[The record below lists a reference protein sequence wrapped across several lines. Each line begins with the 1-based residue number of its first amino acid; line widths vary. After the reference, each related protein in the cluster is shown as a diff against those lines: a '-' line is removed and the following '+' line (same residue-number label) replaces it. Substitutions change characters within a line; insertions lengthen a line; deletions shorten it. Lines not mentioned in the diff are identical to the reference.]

1 MVDEQQHA
9 EILWVDDEIDL
20 LKSQIQFLESR
31 GYRVTTLTNGPDAVA
46 MVQGRPFDAV
56 LLDEIMVGMDG
67 IETLRELKAVDA
79 SLPVIMVTKSTEET
93 LMDDAYFGEISD
105 FLVKPVNPHQILSSL
120 KKVLD
125 LERLRRNR
133 FVGAWG
139 EYYNQAQAVIND
151 PAATFAD
158 WAGLYTKICQAR
170 RDIEELNLG
179 ALEPLQ
185 NELFL
190 EANQVFASFA
200 CENYRGWVSGEDE
213 ERPFLSWNILDEF
226 VFPHVE
232 AGRRVY
238 FIVVDCLRLDQWLL
252 LEERVSQLYRIERS
266 LYCGAVPSS
275 TLYARNALFAGKP
288 PSEIAA
294 RYKDGFREESGLGES
309 LNRYEEQFLSDHA
322 ARHAPKA
329 RKIRYYKFANPEQ
342 EKKAR
347 KIIDT
352 LSPRPLTAFVFN
364 FIDTVTHESG
374 RGGAL
379 DALAPSTEALPRL
392 ALTWYLGSPLE
403 QLLRKISEDKGAII
417 ILTSDHG
424 STLTDTPAVVFADKD
439 ATKTPRYWV
448 GRDLRPEGDGAF
460 LIRHPEEYGLP
471 GDYLAKTYVLAQ
483 GNRHLVFSHHLR
495 EYHRRF
501 EGGFYHGGVSLPELV
516 LPVVAMTP
524 K

>member
-1 MVDEQQHA
+1 MAEDRNP

-20 LKSQIQFLESR
+20 LKSQIQFLEQR
-31 GYRVTTLTNGPDAVA
+31 GYRLTTVTNGPDAIA
-46 MVQGRPFDAV
+46 LVQERPFEAV

-67 IETLRELKAVDA
+67 IETLRAIKAVDA

-93 LMDDAYFGEISD
+93 LMDDAYFGEIDD

-125 LERLRRNR
+125 IDRLRRDR
-133 FVGAWG
+133 FVGSWG
-139 EYYNQAQAVIND
+139 EYYNRAQAVIND
-151 PAATFAD
+151 PGSPFEAWAD
-158 WAGLYTKICQAR
+158 LYLDICRAN
-170 RDIEELNLG
+170 RDLTELNLA
-179 ALEPLQ
+179 ALAPLQ
-185 NELFL
+185 EELVA
-190 EANQVFASFA
+190 EADRTFASFVCA
-200 CENYRGWVSGEDE
+200 NYPDWVGDADG
-213 ERPFLSWNILDEF
+213 PALSWRILDRY
-226 VFPHVE
+226 VFPHLE

-238 FIVVDCLRLDQWLL
+238 FVVVDCLRLDQWLL
-252 LEERVSQLYRIERS
+252 WEERLAALYRLERA
-266 LYCGAVPSS
+266 LYCGALPSS

-288 PSEIAA
+288 PREIAA
-294 RYKDGFREESGLGES
+294 RYKEGFREESGLGES
-309 LNRYEEQFLSDHA
+309 LNRYEEQFLSDHV
-322 ARHAPKA
+322 ARHVPKA
-329 RKIRYYKFANPEQ
+329 KKIRYYKFANPEQ

-347 KIIDT
+347 KVIDT

-379 DALAPSTEALPRL
+379 DALAPSAEALPRL

-403 QLLRKISEDKGAII
+403 HLLRKLAEDKEAVVV
-417 ILTSDHG
+417 LTSDHG
-424 STLTDTPAVVFADKD
+424 STVTDTSAVVYADKE

-460 LIRHPEEYGLP
+460 LIRKPEAFGLP
-471 GDYLAKTYVLAQ
+471 DDYLAKTYVLAQ

-516 LPVVAMTP
+516 LPVATMTP

>member
-1 MVDEQQHA
+1 MNEERRP

-20 LKSQIQFLESR
+20 LKSQLQFLENR
-31 GYRVTTLTNGPDAVA
+31 GYKVTTVTNGPDAVA
-46 MVQGRPFDAV
+46 LVRERPFDAV

-93 LMDDAYFGEISD
+93 LMDDAYFGEIDD

-120 KKVLD
+120 KKILD
-125 LERLRRNR
+125 LDRLRRDR
-133 FVGAWG
+133 FVDSWG
-139 EYYNQAQAVIND
+139 EYYHRAQGVLHE
-151 PAATFAD
+151 PAATFAH
-158 WAGLYTKICQAR
+158 WAEFYLEMCRAR
-170 RDIEELNLG
+170 REIDELNLT
-179 ALEPLQ
+179 ALDALQ
-185 NELFL
+185 SEMFA
-190 EANQVFASFA
+190 EADANFAAFA
-200 CENYRGWVSGEDE
+200 CDNYPSWVAGAAAA
-213 ERPFLSWNILDEF
+213 PPLSWQILDRF

-232 AGRRVY
+232 GGRRVY
-238 FIVVDCLRLDQWLL
+238 FVVVDCLRLDQWLL
-252 LEERVSQLYRIERS
+252 LEERLAQLYRLERT
-266 LYCGAVPSS
+266 LYCGALPSS

-288 PSEIAA
+288 PLEIAR

-309 LNRYEEQFLSDHA
+309 LNRYEEQFLADHA
-322 ARHAPKA
+322 ARHAPRA
-329 RKIRYYKFANPEQ
+329 RKIKYYKFANREQ
-342 EKKAR
+342 ERKAR
-347 KIIDT
+347 KIVDT

-379 DALAPSTEALPRL
+379 DALAPTVDALPRL

-403 QLLRKISEDKGAII
+403 YLLRKIAEDKEALVV
-417 ILTSDHG
+417 LTSDHG
-424 STLTDTPAVVFADKD
+424 STFTDAAAVVYADKE

-448 GRDLRPEGDGAF
+448 GRDLRPESPGAF
-460 LIRHPEEYGLP
+460 LVRHPEEFGLP
-471 GDYLAKTYVLAQ
+471 VDYLAKTYVLAQ
-483 GNRHLVFSHHLR
+483 GSKHLVFSHHLR

-516 LPVVAMTP
+516 LPLVTMTP

>member
-1 MVDEQQHA
+1 MNEERRP
-9 EILWVDDEIDL
+9 EILWVDDEIDQ

-31 GYRVTTLTNGPDAVA
+31 GYQLTTVTNGRDAVA
-46 MVQGRPFDAV
+46 LVRERPFDAV

-67 IETLRELKAVDA
+67 IETLRELKAVDG

-93 LMDDAYFGEISD
+93 LMDDAYFGEIED

-125 LERLRRNR
+125 IDRLRRDR
-133 FVGAWG
+133 FVDSWG
-139 EYYNQAQAVIND
+139 EYYNRAQQVLQET
-151 PAATFAD
+151 AATFAD
-158 WAGLYTKICQAR
+158 WADFYLEICRAR
-170 RDIEELNLG
+170 REIDELNLA
-179 ALEPLQ
+179 ALDPLQ
-185 NELFL
+185 NEMFAEADATFAAFL
-190 EANQVFASFA
+190 CDNYASWVEGGDEA
-200 CENYRGWVSGEDE
+200 
-213 ERPFLSWNILDEF
+213 PPLSWDILDQF

-232 AGRRVY
+232 AGRRV
-238 FIVVDCLRLDQWLL
+238 FFVVVDCLRLDQWLL
-252 LEERVSQLYRIERS
+252 LEERLAQLYRIERS
-266 LYCGAVPSS
+266 MYCGALPSS

-288 PSEIAA
+288 PLEIQR
-294 RYKDGFREESGLGES
+294 RYKDGFREEGGLGES

-322 ARHAPKA
+322 ARHAPRA
-329 RKIRYYKFANPEQ
+329 RKIKYYKFANREQ
-342 EKKAR
+342 ERKAR
-347 KIIDT
+347 KIVDT

-379 DALAPSTEALPRL
+379 DSLAPSVDALPRL

-403 QLLRKISEDKGAII
+403 YLLRKIADDKEAIV

-424 STLTDTPAVVFADKD
+424 STFTDAPAVVYADKD

-448 GRDLRPEGDGAF
+448 GRDLRPESDGAF
-460 LIRHPEEYGLP
+460 LVRHPEEFGLP
-471 GDYLAKTYVLAQ
+471 ADYLAKTYVLAQ
-483 GNRHLVFSHHLR
+483 GSKHLVFSHHLR

-501 EGGFYHGGVSLPELV
+501 EGGFYHGGVSLPELI
-516 LPVVAMTP
+516 LPVITMTP

>member
-1 MVDEQQHA
+1 MAEERRP

-20 LKSQIQFLESR
+20 LKSQIQFLENR
-31 GYRVTTLTNGPDAVA
+31 GYRVATVTNGPDAVA
-46 MVQGRPFDAV
+46 LVNERPFDAV

-67 IETLRELKAVDA
+67 IETLHALKAVDA

-93 LMDDAYFGEISD
+93 LMDDAYFGEIDD

-125 LERLRRNR
+125 LERLRRDR
-133 FVGAWG
+133 FVGSWG
-139 EYYNQAQAVIND
+139 EYYNRAQHVIND

-158 WAGLYTKICQAR
+158 WGDLYLDMCRAR
-170 RDIEELNLG
+170 REIADLNLA
-179 ALEPLQ
+179 ALESLQ
-185 NELFL
+185 NELVA
-190 EANQVFASFA
+190 EADRTFAAYVCDRYHS
-200 CENYRGWVSGEDE
+200 WVSGGAD
-213 ERPFLSWNILDEF
+213 RPCLSWDILDEF

-238 FIVVDCLRLDQWLL
+238 FVVVDCLRLDQWLL
-252 LEERVSQLYRIERS
+252 LEERVAGLYRIDRS

-288 PSEIAA
+288 VAEIAG
-294 RYKDGFREESGLGES
+294 RYKEAFREEGGLGES
-309 LNRYEEQFLSDHA
+309 LNRYEEQFLADHA

-329 RKIRYYKFANPEQ
+329 KKIRYYKFANRKQ
-342 EKKAR
+342 ERKAR
-347 KIIDT
+347 KIIET
-352 LSPRPLTAFVFN
+352 LSPRPLTALVFN

-379 DALAPSTEALPRL
+379 DALAPSAEALPRL

-403 QLLRKISEDKGAII
+403 QLLQKIAEDKEAVVV
-417 ILTSDHG
+417 LTSDHG
-424 STLTDTPAVVFADKD
+424 STVTDTPAVVYADKE

-448 GRDLRPEGDGAF
+448 GRDLRPEGEGAY
-460 LIRHPEEYGLP
+460 LIRHPEAFGLP
-471 GDYLAKTYVLAQ
+471 ADYLAKTYVLAQ
-483 GNRHLVFSHHLR
+483 GSHHLVFSHHLR

-516 LPVVAMTP
+516 LPAAVMTP